1 MLKPSYFAILKA
13 ITENK
18 LKIFFILI
26 FDSLQAI
33 CEGAILASTY
43 YLFEIFQN
51 GEIISANRNSI

>member
-51 GEIISANRNSI
+51 GVFLS